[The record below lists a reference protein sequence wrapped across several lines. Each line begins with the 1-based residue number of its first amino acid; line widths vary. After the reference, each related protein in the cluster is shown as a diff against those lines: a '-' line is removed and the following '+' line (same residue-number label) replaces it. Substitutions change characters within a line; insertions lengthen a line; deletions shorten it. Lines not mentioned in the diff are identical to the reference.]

1 MNANRFA
8 SRLAGVM
15 VLGCLLIPLAARAQD
30 GSTAITAKMANL
42 RAGPNRDY
50 PVVTILLPNVPVQV
64 LGCLPHYSWCDV
76 LWGPTRGWIYGG
88 NLVYIYDGRPV
99 ALPDYGQQ
107 IGLAIVGFALA
118 DYWFNHYRGRAWY
131 RDRVQ
136 WEHRPHYRP
145 PPPPPPRPPPPRP
158 GGNGFNPGYNNRPPD
173 MGNRPPPRPGGGGF
187 NPGSNNRPPDNGNRP
202 PPNGG
207 GQGGGGP
214 GGGGPGGGGQGGRPS
229 GAAPASR
236 PPATASR
243 PSAAPSRP
251 APSRER

>member
-1 MNANRFA
+1 MTRNAFMSQFA
-8 SRLAGVM
+8 AGVLA
-15 VLGCLLIPLAARAQD
+15 LGCLLTPSAASAQD
-30 GSTAITAKMANL
+30 GGTAITAKMANL

-50 PVVTILLPNVPVQV
+50 PLVTILRPNVPVQV

-118 DYWFNHYRGRAWY
+118 DYWFNHYRGRTWY

-145 PPPPPPRPPPPRP
+145 PPPPPPRP
-158 GGNGFNPGYNNRPPD
+158 GGGGFNPGYNNRPPD
-173 MGNRPPPRPGGGGF
+173 YGNRPPPRPGGDGF
-187 NPGSNNRPPDNGNRP
+187 NPGGNNRPPDNGNRP

-207 GQGGGGP
+207 GQGGGG
-214 GGGGPGGGGQGGRPS
+214 QGGRPGS
-229 GAAPASR
+229 AAPPRAPAPASR
-236 PPATASR
+236 PPAAASR
-243 PSAAPSRP
+243 PAAAPSRP